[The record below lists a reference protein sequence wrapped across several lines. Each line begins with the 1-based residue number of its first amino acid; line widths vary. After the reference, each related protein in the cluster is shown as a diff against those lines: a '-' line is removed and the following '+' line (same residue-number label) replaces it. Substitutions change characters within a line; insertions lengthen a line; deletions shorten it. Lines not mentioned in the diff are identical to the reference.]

1 MRNRRIDRYTI
12 QGGIPMNLFKTMFT
26 LLIILAVLFGAS
38 RDGVA
43 RLNEPDVVYFGT
55 VTGGT
60 AGTFIKLKLDDD
72 STTLATAV
80 VGNDLSFVLRIPMGT
95 LEPRMSGTARS
106 GEKAAIYLGEKVLRA
121 VVIPER
127 GSLVDLPLSAA
138 PPSLEDWN
146 KFNPGDAGSGDMN
159 RNGISDLSDFLSGN
173 DPAACVWTTVDDSHA
188 ETTIYHAKV
197 LQSCLADAQADGR
210 HNLLKI
216 ARGTYYGNFTYS
228 AGEKEEFD
236 LRIIGGY
243 DPVGTAT
250 SGERLTTDASATVL
264 VGDKDRNESKAGR
277 VFDVTT
283 VSGVAQSVIRLEGFR
298 IMYGGMDWNS
308 DVDRNATDGL
318 HGGGVR
324 IQSGQADV
332 ELVGNM
338 FSDNFAFKGGAVYV
352 VSSGAGSV
360 LLVNNIISN
369 NSAFHTGGVA
379 ASLTGSGAVTLLNN
393 TIVDNW
399 AENSGQGDSV
409 LVESATAPV
418 GISNN
423 IIRGVFVGDSDVAVL
438 GIGAP
443 VSALTVSNNNVRD
456 DSFFITDKTGFVLDA
471 SNITADPLFIK
482 RQTLAF
488 YYLPT
493 DGNYR
498 LQAVS
503 PCRDKGVGHSLL
515 PATDSDGKAR
525 VNGSAVDM
533 GGYERPDVEDALY
546 LNPVLLTDP
555 IVHSDLNLEEFIER
569 ALYTNKSD
577 YTVKGR
583 IQSYEVI
590 KTLTVSSEDPPVI
603 PVPLN
608 PDNSF
613 TYPVSLM
620 EGVKW
625 LHFEATKTDN
635 TKVTFW
641 YVITYDMTPP
651 AVALSTTAPLV
662 TNSVPVPVTA
672 TFDESVSNFDTTDI
686 VVTNG
691 SVTPSSFLGREDV
704 YTFTITPDG
713 NGPVAINIPAGS
725 TRDKAGNSN
734 VDSNRL
740 SLVYDTVA
748 PVVILNSPLSGATY
762 VTPIPVTVAF
772 SEPVTSLD
780 AASLI
785 VKNGTVSSY
794 TATGSGYTFNVTPVG
809 LNVQVTVDIAAG
821 AVRDTAGNASTTATQ
836 LVRQYAP
843 PIVIVSNLPK
853 TTVSLPGGSFIKG
866 LTLTMTATDNAVIYY
881 TLDGSAPSTASKRY
895 ATPLAIDK
903 TTTLRYFAMDV
914 AGNREETATLA
925 YVIDNEPPMLTI
937 SALADGKAT
946 NNTTLNVAGMV
957 SDNNGIRELR
967 INGSSVTVNSDGSF
981 SSALTLT
988 AGANR
993 IVTTVIDLAG
1003 NETGDIRS
1011 ISLDQHITALV
1022 VVSPADNSKSAVAT
1036 SAISGSTEEN
1046 AVIAIRVNGQAG
1058 DPVTMN
1064 GTGFAGLARL
1074 NAGLNTIEITAT
1086 NPADTVTTF
1095 KRSVFYDNQ
1104 NPTLAI
1110 TEPGQDMQ
1118 TSRSSILL
1126 KGRVTDSQTGVTVTV
1141 NDVPVTI
1148 ASDGSFERLIEFS
1161 GQQSYSILVKAKDEA
1176 NNETTVQ
1183 RNVIYDTTV
1192 PTFTVP
1198 VQTPTNDGS
1207 QTITGSREAG
1217 TTIVVV
1223 CPTATV
1229 GTVIYPAA
1237 DTWSVVLSSFAIGNN
1252 RITVTGTDAAG
1263 NGAVQN
1269 VDVSVGNIY
1278 NGPKTITFNAPTGMD
1293 IYYTLDGTAPTLA
1306 SGKYTGPLLVKETTT
1321 FRYFAVDSLGNTSL
1335 VTTVAYTIDTQ
1346 APVLTIVAPAD
1357 NASTYDSTFAV
1368 SGTVTDNTR
1377 VQSLTINDAAVPL
1390 AANGSFST
1398 AVTLLG
1404 GASIITT
1411 VATDIVGNRST
1422 DNRTI
1427 NLLKDVINPA
1437 LLVSTLSSAAVT
1449 THAILNV
1456 AGAAG
1461 DSESG
1466 MRSLTV
1472 NGLAAAIADDG
1483 TFTVPTTLA
1492 EGANTI
1498 STVATDNGGNSTTD
1512 TRTVNLDHTAP
1523 GFTVTTP
1530 ADNSSTGRS
1539 PIAVS
1544 GSVDSPGVTVT
1555 ARVNNGSPVAATMDG
1570 TSFTVTLAMASGLNT
1585 IEITAAAQ
1593 GRNSGSAKRS
1603 ITFSAAGPTLSI
1615 SDPAQDTS
1623 TVRNSVTING
1633 TLTDAAAGATIGVA
1647 AAGQSY
1653 TPVVA
1658 SDGSFSQVVTLTE
1671 NRVHTVVVTA
1681 RNQTG
1686 VLATVRRNII
1696 KRANHATGDINEDGT
1711 VDISDALKVLRIA
1724 VGLESA
1730 MAGHYATADVAPF
1743 INGSPAPDGV
1753 IDIAD
1758 ALVILDKAVGFKS
1771 W

>member
-1 MRNRRIDRYTI
+1 MKTYAMEKNRNPGNR
-12 QGGIPMNLFKTMFT
+12 QMNLFRTVWA
-26 LLIILAVLFGAS
+26 LLILLAGLAGAPG
-38 RDGVA
+38 DGIA
-43 RLNEPDVVYFGT
+43 KLTEPDVVYYGT
-55 VTGGT
+55 VTGGI
-60 AGTFIKLKLDDD
+60 AGSFIKLKLDAD
-72 STTLATAV
+72 STTLATAA
-80 VGNDLSFVLRIPMGT
+80 VGSDTGFVLRVPMDVVD
-95 LEPRMSGTARS
+95 PRVAGTARS
-106 GEKAAIYLGEKVLRA
+106 GDKVTIYLGDKAIRS

-127 GSLVDLPLSAA
+127 GSMVNLPLTDTALTRA
-138 PPSLEDWN
+138 DWD
-146 KFNPGDAGSGDMN
+146 KLHPGDDGSGDMN
-159 RNGISDLSDFLSGN
+159 RNGISDLQEFLNGN
-173 DPAACVWTTVDDSHA
+173 DPAACIWKIVDDSNA
-188 ETTIYHAKV
+188 ETTIYNAGV
-197 LQSCLADAQADGR
+197 FQNCLTEAQSDGR

-216 ARGTYYGNFTYS
+216 ATGTYFGNFTYAAADS
-228 AGEKEEFD
+228 EEFD

-243 DPVGTAT
+243 DPGG
-250 SGERLTTDASATVL
+250 SGVRLTSEPEKTVL
-264 VGDKDRNESKAGR
+264 VGDKDANESREGR
-277 VFDVTT
+277 VLDIVAGPGTT
-283 VSGVAQSVIRLEGFR
+283 SSTVRIEGFR
-298 IMYGGMDWNS
+298 IMYGGMNWNVATDWN
-308 DVDRNATDGL
+308 ATSGL
-318 HGGGVR
+318 HGGGLQVQTAR
-324 IQSGQADV
+324 ADV
-332 ELVGNM
+332 ELAGNI
-338 FSDNFAFKGGAVYV
+338 FSDNVAFKGGAVAIT
-352 VSSGAGSV
+352 STGAGSV
-360 LLVNNIISN
+360 LLVNNIIVN
-369 NSAFHTGGVA
+369 NAGFLNGA
-379 ASLTGSGAVTLLNN
+379 AAISSTGSGSVTLLNN
-393 TIVDNW
+393 TVADNW
-399 AENSGQGDSV
+399 AENEGSGDSL
-409 LVESATAPV
+409 LVESASAPV
-418 GISNN
+418 TLVNN
-423 IIRGVFVGDSDVAVL
+423 IIRGVFDSLWLSDTSIKTVN
-438 GIGAP
+438 GGTFP
-443 VSALTVSNNNVRD
+443 LTVHNNIMHE
-456 DSFFITDKTGFVLDA
+456 SHAFETDIPGFTVDA
-471 SNITADPLFIK
+471 SNLTAEPLYLLK
-482 RQTLAF
+482 LSN
-488 YYLPT
+488 YYSPT

-498 LQAVS
+498 LRRTS
-503 PCRDKGVGHSLL
+503 PGINSGSASPLL
-515 PATDSDGKAR
+515 PSTDPDGR
-525 VNGSAVDM
+525 QRLIGSAVDI
-533 GGYERPDVEDALY
+533 GAYELPETDDAYY
-546 LNPVLLTDP
+546 LNPQRPLDP
-555 IVHSDLNLEEFIER
+555 VRHTIIVADGADGHKYS
-569 ALYTNKSD
+569 TNKADLTFKGHISSPF
-577 YTVKGR
+577 TVTALSVG
-583 IQSYEVI
+583 S
-590 KTLTVSSEDPPVI
+590 TSEPI
-603 PVPLN
+603 PLLN

-613 TYPVSLM
+613 EYKLALEPGSTWVDFEVTKADNVKIRIWYLFTLDTAAPTVTLSSAAPV
-620 EGVKW
+620 
-625 LHFEATKTDN
+625 ATN
-635 TKVTFW
+635 VSPIPVQVTF
-641 YVITYDMTPP
+641 DKD
-651 AVALSTTAPLV
+651 V
-662 TNSVPVPVTA
+662 TGFA
-672 TFDESVSNFDTTDI
+672 AADI
-686 VVTNG
+686 VVANG
-691 SVTPSSFLGREDV
+691 SVTPASFLGSKGE
-704 YTFTITPDG
+704 YSFTVTPAA
-713 NGPVAINIPAGS
+713 NGSVAVSVPANVVL
-725 TRDKAGNSN
+725 DAAGNSN
-734 VDSNRL
+734 PASARL
-740 SLVYDTVA
+740 DRVYDTVA
-748 PVVILNSPLSGATY
+748 PGIILTSSLPGATY

-772 SEPVTSLD
+772 SETVTSLA
-780 AASLI
+780 AASLV

-794 TATGSGYTFNVTPVG
+794 TATGSGYTFNVTPGG

-821 AVRDTAGNASTTATQ
+821 AVRDTAGNASTAATQ

-843 PIVIVSNLPK
+843 PIVIMPNLPK
-853 TTVSLPGGSFIKG
+853 TTVSVPGGSFNKSF
-866 LTLTMTATDNAVIYY
+866 TLTMTATDNADIYY

-903 TTTLRYFAMDV
+903 TTTLCYFAMDV
-914 AGNREETATLA
+914 AGNREDTATLA

-993 IVTTVIDLAG
+993 IVTTAIDLAG

-1046 AVIAIRVNGQAG
+1046 AVIAIRVNGQTG
-1058 DPVTMN
+1058 DLVTMN

-1074 NAGLNTIEITAT
+1074 NVGLNTIEIAAT
-1086 NPADTVTTF
+1086 NPAGTVTTF

-1207 QTITGSREAG
+1207 QIITGSREAG

-1229 GTVIYPAA
+1229 GTVTYPAA

-1293 IYYTLDGTAPTLA
+1293 IYYTLDGTAPTLG

-1357 NASTYDSTFAV
+1357 NASTYDSPFAV

-1422 DNRTI
+1422 DIRTI

-1437 LLVSTLSSAAVT
+1437 LLVSTLSSTAVT

-1456 AGAAG
+1456 AGTAG

-1544 GSVDSPGVTVT
+1544 GRVDSPGVTVT

-1570 TSFTVTLAMASGLNT
+1570 TNFTVTLAMASGLNT

-1653 TPVVA
+1653 TPAVA

-1671 NRVHTVVVTA
+1671 NVVHTVVVTA
-1681 RNQTG
+1681 RDQTG